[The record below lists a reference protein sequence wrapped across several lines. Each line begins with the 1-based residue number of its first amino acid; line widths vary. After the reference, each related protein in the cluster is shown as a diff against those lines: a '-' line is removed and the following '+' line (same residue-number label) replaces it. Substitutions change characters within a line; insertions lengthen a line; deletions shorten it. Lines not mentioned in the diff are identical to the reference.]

1 MDFTLDIYT
10 ELLQAFRQEGYCFLT
25 FADYCK
31 KETLLPVEKCVIL
44 RHDVD
49 AKPIN
54 SLKMARIETGMG
66 IKSTYY
72 FRIVPKSN
80 QPEIIKQIV
89 ALGHEI
95 GYHYEDLT
103 ICKGDKT
110 KAIAHFESCLNYFRT
125 FYPVTTIC
133 MHGSPRSRFDNKTL
147 WNDFDYRQF
156 GIVGEP
162 YFDTDFNTFF
172 YLTDTGRCWDGY
184 KFSVRDK
191 VNNCF
196 AEKFHTTKE
205 IISAAKHQTIPQKL
219 LITTHPQR
227 WNNNLFKWAE
237 EYCTQNLKN
246 LIKRFL
252 IK

>member
-1 MDFTLDIYT
+1 
-10 ELLQAFRQEGYCFLT
+10 
-25 FADYCK
+25 
-31 KETLLPVEKCVIL
+31 
-44 RHDVD
+44 
-49 AKPIN
+49 
-54 SLKMARIETGMG
+54 
-66 IKSTYY
+66 
-72 FRIVPKSN
+72 
-80 QPEIIKQIV
+80 
-89 ALGHEI
+89 
-95 GYHYEDLT
+95 
-103 ICKGDKT
+103 
-110 KAIAHFESCLNYFRT
+110 
-125 FYPVTTIC
+125 

-172 YLTDTGRCWDGY
+172 YLTDTGRCWDGD

-196 AEKFHTTKE
+196 AEKFHTTQE
-205 IISAAKHQTIPQKL
+205 IISAIRHQIIPQKL

-227 WNNNLFKWAE
+227 WNNNLFKWIE
-237 EYCTQNLKN
+237 EYCIQNLKN